1 MILHIVLLKYQNR
14 ITEAQKSDIYQRLSA
29 LCEAMDGVSQF
40 SAGPSNSPE
49 GHEKGFMDGFTLH
62 FDHEEARQ
70 NYLEDATHRAIGGD
84 LVAMLEGGIDG
95 LLVFDL
101 EI

>member
-1 MILHIVLLKYQNR
+1 MILHIVLLKYQSD
-14 ITEAQKSDIYQRLSA
+14 ITKAQKSDIYTRLGA
-29 LCEAMDGVSQF
+29 MCEAMDGVSQF

-49 GHEKGFMDGFTLH
+49 GHEKGLKDGFTLY

-84 LVAMLEGGIDG
+84 LVAMLEGGVDG

-101 EI
+101 EV